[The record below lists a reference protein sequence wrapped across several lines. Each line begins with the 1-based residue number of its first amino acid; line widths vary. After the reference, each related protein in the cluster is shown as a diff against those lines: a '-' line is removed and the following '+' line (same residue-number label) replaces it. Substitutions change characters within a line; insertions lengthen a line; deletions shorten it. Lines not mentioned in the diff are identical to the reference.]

1 MESEN
6 RCLPGAQRPGSLC
19 SIAVASLTTA
29 DETRRDKMLGIHVP
43 PPAFVV
49 VKHNKL
55 NLSCGPPLAKRVPL
69 AQFGPLLDD
78 ILATPLGWGAPA

>member
-1 MESEN
+1 MGIHVS
-6 RCLPGAQRPGSLC
+6 LGPSAQIVYILC
-19 SIAVASLTTA
+19 IAVASLTTA